1 MLKAAGN
8 RLLWLAVFLL
18 VPTLA
23 QGEAVTPH
31 RWALIPRVDLSAT
44 YDDNVYR
51 TGNRERDD
59 FFVEPEL
66 SLDYRSSTETNRWML
81 RGSGF
86 YAHRFYAQEDSLDFE
101 AFGEE
106 LKLRYQ
112 GDGPGRWEVIQGF
125 RRMEDVDRHVPESD
139 FIRLT
144 SVQLQDI
151 NSMSARRDILDGG
164 AAYAHEFTDKSE
176 GSLTYR
182 YSSVGYDDSNLL
194 DLDAH
199 LLQAETAYLISEKS
213 VLYADLGYSRQ
224 EQNQGGGSA
233 DLALGHLGARTRHSE
248 KLVGKFGLGFQ
259 YYDRSTTAGAKNEQG
274 LSVDTS
280 FDWLASE
287 KVTLHGGLNNGHQL
301 SSFYENNGL
310 AYVNTWAGLTYRW
323 TEQIQLWLRGL
334 YRRDSYIDDVASGDL
349 LREREDERYEMSA
362 RLNYRANSTRW
373 EAYVQASHEIVESTL
388 PEYEYDDTRLTLGT
402 QVAY

>member
-1 MLKAAGN
+1 MLKTLGSSP
-8 RLLWLAVFLL
+8 LWLVVLL
-18 VPTLA
+18 LGPTFGHA
-23 QGEAVTPH
+23 QGVTPH

-51 TGNRERDD
+51 TGSRERDD
-59 FFVEPEL
+59 LFVEPEL

-81 RGSGF
+81 MGTGF
-86 YAHRFYAQEDSLDFE
+86 YAHRFYAQEDSLDFD

-112 GDGPGRWEVIQGF
+112 GDGPGRWEAIQGF

-139 FIRLT
+139 YIRLT
-144 SVQLQDI
+144 SIQLQDI
-151 NSMSARRDILDGG
+151 NSLSARRDILDGG
-164 AAYAHEFTDKSE
+164 IAYAHQLTDKSE
-176 GSLTYR
+176 GSMSYR
-182 YSSVGYDDSNLL
+182 YSSLGYDDSTLL
-194 DLDAH
+194 DLGAH
-199 LLQAETAYLISEKS
+199 LLQAEAAYQVSEKS
-213 VLYADLGYSRQ
+213 ILYADLGYSRQ
-224 EQNQGGGSA
+224 EQDKGGGSA

-259 YYDRSTTAGAKNEQG
+259 YYDRSSAEGADNEQG
-274 LSVDTS
+274 VSVDTA

-301 SSFYENNGL
+301 SSFYEDNGL

-323 TEQIQLWLRGL
+323 TEQFQLWLRGL